1 MSELPTDFEVGG
13 DTFAVRTFAV
23 KDGRLTSITHGSGH
37 WNDGRCLAICTVHP
51 DDPDHMVPSEDCT
64 CGIYA
69 WWRPE
74 QLLDQYEDHAKR
86 VIAVIRMEGACIEG
100 DRGVKSNAAEIVAWW
115 VADCDDTA
123 MLAAACEASA
133 PGARRFFDRDVM
145 TGLHP
150 TGRSHTNG

>member
-1 MSELPTDFEVGG
+1 MIPT
-13 DTFAVRTFAV
+13 
-23 KDGRLTSITHGSGH
+23 
-37 WNDGRCLAICTVHP
+37 
-51 DDPDHMVPSEDCT
+51 
-64 CGIYA
+64 A
-69 WWRPE
+69 WWTPE

-133 PGARRFFDRDVM
+133 PGTRRFFDRDVM
-145 TGLHP
+145 IGLYP
-150 TGRSHTNG
+150 PPPERRN